1 MHWDPIVQFRVFMY
15 SHVPFNS
22 QFLKLEDVGDQI
34 RMEEWHIQRRGSLAA
49 RLLHYTID
57 HSREKLAETE
67 EGSEIQDRTIAGQ
80 CLAECRPMKYI
91 IYHQS

>member
-67 EGSEIQDRTIAGQ
+67 EGSADYKIQDRTIAETDSVSQNAG
-80 CLAECRPMKYI
+80 P
-91 IYHQS
+91 